1 MSDEA
6 LNRLCRAAG
15 IAYEYFDIWGNRHRA
30 SIESRRAL
38 LAAMGVD
45 AADPER
51 ALRELEDRP
60 WRRKLPPVAVYRTDE
75 TPYRLLLHI
84 REPELDA
91 VHRWRLELENG
102 ETHTGSFAPRDLQRL
117 GQREVDGAR
126 YVGLAFD
133 WHDRLPTGYHRYTL
147 EREGGADAAVT
158 SYIVAPARCY
168 LPPPLE
174 AGERTWGAAAQ
185 LYGLRSTRNWGM
197 GDFTDLRTL
206 IAQWM
211 RRGAGM
217 VGVNPLH
224 ALFPHNPAHISPYSP
239 SSRLFLNMLY
249 LDVEAIEDL
258 RECEEALAEINGA
271 EFGARL
277 AAARDAELIDY
288 EAVAALKLP
297 VLERIYAHFRTHH
310 LDAGTP
316 RARAFRAFQQRRG
329 RELRLHALFEAL
341 QAHFH
346 RTDAG
351 VWGWPAWPEE
361 YRNPRSAAVRRYEA
375 EQVERVE
382 LYEYLQWQ
390 ADEQLGCAA
399 ARARDLDAAI
409 GLYVDLSISVDRSG
423 AEAWAH
429 QHHYALGVSV
439 GAPPDEINRAGQN
452 WGLPPLLPHSLRADA
467 YQPFIATLRANMRHA
482 GALRIDHVMGLAR
495 LFWIPEGRA
504 GSDGAPER
512 RTPVGDSGAESPV
525 PPSHLRPAEAGTAP
539 GSTGAYVHYPFDD
552 LLGIVALESHR
563 NRCMVIGEDLGTVP
577 DEVRAGLARTGVLSY
592 RLLYFER
599 DDKRDFHPPAA
610 YPVDALVAATTH
622 DLPTLAGFWNA
633 RDIELRQTLG
643 VYPSDEVRVQQLLE
657 RAGDRAK
664 LILALEREQ
673 IIAPG
678 SINPLAVARFTPELT
693 RAVYL
698 YLARTPARALAVQLE
713 DVLGVDEAPNLPGT
727 TTEHPNWRRK
737 LPMELER
744 IPDDSRYTLLT
755 RMLAEARPRMTR
767 AAGRTSPALRAA
779 IPRATYRLQLHAG
792 FTFSHATALVPYLAA
807 LGVSHVYCSPY
818 LKARPGSTHGYD
830 IIEHNALNPEIG
842 TRADFERFVA
852 TLRAHGLGHIL
863 DMVPNHM
870 GVMGADNEWWL
881 DVLENGR
888 ASAYASYFDIE
899 WRPVETDFQ
908 DRVLLPVLGDHYGM
922 VLERGELKVAFDADD
937 GTFSLYYYDHRFPID
952 PRHYAQLLDAA
963 QAHLTATEGDAQ
975 GELASLAA
983 AFGHLPDRSEVAPE
997 RMTERR
1003 RDKELHKSR
1012 LARLARSSEA
1022 ARAAIDH
1029 VMRAYQGKPGQ
1040 RASFEPLN
1048 ALLDQQAYRLAFWRV
1063 ASDEINYRRFFD
1075 INDLAA
1081 LRMED
1086 EAVFEATHRMAMNL
1100 AADGK
1105 VDALRIDH
1113 PDGLYDPA
1121 QYFRRLQERYA
1132 ALAGGVLATDEPDR
1146 PPRAL
1151 YVVAEKITAP
1161 HEHLPTDWAVHGT
1174 TGYRFA
1180 TVVNGLFV
1188 DGTAEREFDRIYE
1201 SYAPEAG
1208 RYEDIVYECKR
1219 LVMRGA
1225 LASPL
1230 SMLATE
1236 CLRIAR
1242 LDTRTRDYTLNG
1254 LRQAL
1259 LEIVACFPVYR
1270 TYIAEAASDQ
1280 DRRYIDWAVAQAKRR
1295 AHAGDVS
1302 VFDFVRRM
1310 LLAQTPDD
1318 ADAAVRSRVLA
1329 FAMKVQQF
1337 TAPVAAKGVEDTA
1350 FYRYNRLVSLNE
1362 VGGEPRNFGMAVSAF
1377 HGASADRAQVW
1388 PHTMLAT
1395 STHDNKRSE
1404 DVRARIDVLSEIPA
1418 EWRLMLRRWTRMNR
1432 NRKREVDGRKVP
1444 AGNEEYLLYQ
1454 TLLGSFPAAEL
1465 DDGVLASYRSRI
1477 CAYMRKAVREAKL
1490 HSSWINVNTEYEE
1503 ALDAFMEQLLGK
1515 LEGNLFIDD
1524 LRRHA
1529 RTIAWF
1535 GALNSLSMMLVKFA
1549 SPGVPDIYQGT
1560 ELIDL
1565 SLVDPDNRRPV
1576 DYTQRRRLL
1585 EGCRAL
1591 AGRDDFASG
1600 VRDLARTAGDGRAK
1614 LWTIS
1619 RSLQL
1624 RREHPELFAQG
1635 DYQPLAA
1642 SGARHEHIVAFARR
1656 HGDWVLIAVAGRLW
1670 ARLGGAA
1677 GTVPLGSAFW
1687 NDTAVD
1693 LSPLPPIGDAVNVLT
1708 GKPVHPL
1715 DGRLRIAEAYADFP
1729 AALILCRGAPERT

>member
-1 MSDEA
+1 MSDDA
-6 LNRLCRAAG
+6 LDRLCHAAG
-15 IAYEYFDIWGNRHRA
+15 IAREYFDIWGNRHLA
-30 SIESRRAL
+30 SVESRRAL
-38 LAAMGVD
+38 LAAMGID
-45 AADPER
+45 AGDPER
-51 ALRELEDRP
+51 ALRELEDRS
-60 WRRKLPPVAVYRTDE
+60 WRRALPPVAVYRADE
-75 TPYRLLLHI
+75 PPYRLRLHI
-84 REPELDA
+84 PETELDA
-91 VHRWRLELENG
+91 VHHWRFELEDG
-102 ETHTGSFAPRDLQRL
+102 KTHTGHFTPRALQRL
-117 GQREVDGAR
+117 GEREVEGVR
-126 YVGLAFD
+126 YVELAFE
-133 WHDRLPTGYHRYTL
+133 WRDRLETGYHRYTL
-147 EREGGADAAVT
+147 EGDSGADAVSASCVVVPT
-158 SYIVAPARCY
+158 RCY
-168 LPPPLE
+168 LPPALE
-174 AGERTWGAAAQ
+174 TGERTWGAAVQ
-185 LYGLRSTRNWGM
+185 LYGVRSTRNWGI
-197 GDFTDLRTL
+197 GDFTDLRAL
-206 IAQWM
+206 AAQWM
-211 RRGAGM
+211 RRGAGL

-239 SSRLFLNMLY
+239 SSRLFLNVLY
-249 LDVEAIEDL
+249 LDIEAIEDL

-271 EFGARL
+271 QFGARL
-277 AAARDAELIDY
+277 AAARDAELVDY

-297 VLERIYAHFRTHH
+297 LLERIYAHFRSHH

-316 RARAFRAFQQRRG
+316 RARAFRSFQQHRG

-341 QAHFH
+341 QSHFH
-346 RTDAG
+346 RADTS
-351 VWGWPAWPEE
+351 VWGWPAWPAE
-361 YRNPRSAAVRRYEA
+361 YRDPGSPAVLRYEA
-375 EQVERVE
+375 EEIERVE
-382 LYEYLQWQ
+382 FYEYLQWQ
-390 ADEQLGCAA
+390 ADEQLGRAA
-399 ARARDLDAAI
+399 GVARDFDAAI
-409 GLYVDLSISVDRSG
+409 GLYVDLSISIDRSG

-429 QHHYALGVSV
+429 QRHYALGVSV

-452 WGLPPLLPHSLRADA
+452 WGLPPLLPHSLREQA

-495 LFWIPEGRA
+495 LFWIPERPEGP
-504 GSDGAPER
+504 DGAPER
-512 RTPVGDSGAESPV
+512 GAGIPPDGDATAQA
-525 PPSHLRPAEAGTAP
+525 PSSDAGMAP
-539 GSTGAYVHYPFDD
+539 GSTGAYVYYPFDD

-563 NRCMVIGEDLGTVP
+563 NQCMVIGEDLGTVP
-577 DEVRAGLARTGVLSY
+577 DEVRTGLQRAGVLSC

-599 DDKRDFHPPAA
+599 DSKGDFKPPSE

-633 RDIELRQTLG
+633 RDIELRQMLG
-643 VYPSDEVRVQQLLE
+643 IYPNAEVREQHFVE

-664 LILALEREQ
+664 LVRALEHAET
-673 IIAPG
+673 IAPG
-678 SINPLAVARFTPELT
+678 SINPLALPHFTPELT

-713 DVLGVDEAPNLPGT
+713 DVLGVGEAPNLPGT

-737 LPMELER
+737 LPVELER
-744 IPDDSRYTLLT
+744 IPDDSRFTRLT
-755 RMLAEARPRMTR
+755 RMLAEARPRTAR
-767 AAGRTSPALRAA
+767 AAGRKSPTLKAT

-792 FTFSHATALVPYLAA
+792 YTLAQATAIIPYLAA
-807 LGVSHVYCSPY
+807 LGISHVYCSPY

-830 IIEHNALNPEIG
+830 IIDHNALNPEIG
-842 TRADFERFVA
+842 TRADFERFVS
-852 TLRAHGLGHIL
+852 TLRAHGLFHIL

-888 ASAYASYFDIE
+888 AASHAGYFDIE
-899 WRPVETDFQ
+899 WRPAETDFH
-908 DRVLLPVLGDHYGM
+908 DRVLVPVLGDHYGA
-922 VLERGELKVAFDADD
+922 VLERGELEVAFDADD
-937 GTFSLYYYDHRFPID
+937 GTFSLHYHDHRFPID
-952 PRHYAQLLDAA
+952 PRHYAELLDAA
-963 QAHLTATEGDAQ
+963 QARLAAAGDERQAD
-975 GELASLAA
+975 LASLAT
-983 AFGHLPDRSEVAPE
+983 AFRHLPDRGELAPE
-997 RMTERR
+997 RVAERR
-1003 RDKELHKSR
+1003 RDKELHKTR
-1012 LARLARSSEA
+1012 LAHLARTSEA
-1022 ARAAIDH
+1022 ARAAIED
-1029 VMRAYQGKPGQ
+1029 VMRVYRGKPGQ

-1075 INDLAA
+1075 INELAA

-1086 EAVFEATHRMAMNL
+1086 EAVFEATHRMVMNL

-1132 ALAGGVLATDEPDR
+1132 ALVGRALAADTPGR

-1188 DGTAEREFDRIYE
+1188 DGAAEREFDRIYAG
-1201 SYAPEAG
+1201 YAPEADP
-1208 RYEDIVYECKR
+1208 YDDIVYECRR

-1236 CLRIAR
+1236 LVRIAR
-1242 LDTRTRDYTLNG
+1242 LDIRTRDYTLNG

-1270 TYIAEAASDQ
+1270 TYIAEAPSDQ
-1280 DRRYIDWAVAQAKRR
+1280 DRRHIDWAVAQAKRR

-1302 VFDFVRRM
+1302 VFNFVSRM
-1310 LLAQTPDD
+1310 LLAQAPDD
-1318 ADAAVRSRVLA
+1318 ADAGLRSRVLA
-1329 FAMKVQQF
+1329 FAKKAQQF

-1350 FYRYNRLVSLNE
+1350 LYRYNRLLSLNE
-1362 VGGEPRNFGMAVSAF
+1362 VGGEPRNFGMTVSAF

-1404 DVRARIDVLSEIPA
+1404 DVRARIDVLSEMPA

-1432 NRKREVDGRKVP
+1432 NRKREVHGRMMP

-1454 TLLGSFPAAEL
+1454 TLLGSFPASEL
-1465 DDGVLASYRSRI
+1465 DDEALASYRGRI
-1477 CAYMRKAVREAKL
+1477 SAYMQKAVREAKV
-1490 HSSWINVNTEYEE
+1490 HSSWINVNAEYEE
-1503 ALDAFMEQLLGK
+1503 ALDAFVQQLLGK
-1515 LEGNLFIDD
+1515 LEGNLFIED
-1524 LRRHA
+1524 LRRHV

-1535 GALNSLSMMLVKFA
+1535 GALNGLSMTLVKFS

-1576 DYTQRRRLL
+1576 DYAKARRLL

-1591 AGRDDFASG
+1591 AERDSFASG
-1600 VRDLARTAGDGRAK
+1600 ARELARSAEDGRAK
-1614 LWTIS
+1614 LWTLW
-1619 RSLQL
+1619 RALEL
-1624 RREHPELFAQG
+1624 RRAHPELFEQG
-1635 DYQPLAA
+1635 NYQPLTA
-1642 SGARHEHIVAFARR
+1642 SGARGEHVVAYARR
-1656 HGDWVLIAVAGRLW
+1656 HGEQVVVAIAGRLW
-1670 ARLGGAA
+1670 AKLGGAT
-1677 GTVPLGSAFW
+1677 GTVPLGPAFW
-1687 NDTAVD
+1687 GDTAVD
-1693 LSPLPPIGDAVNVLT
+1693 LSPLPAIHDPVNVLT
-1708 GKPVHPL
+1708 GKPVPIR
-1715 DGRLRIAEAYADFP
+1715 DGNVRLADAYADFP
-1729 AALILCRGAPERT
+1729 AALVYGRLGTA